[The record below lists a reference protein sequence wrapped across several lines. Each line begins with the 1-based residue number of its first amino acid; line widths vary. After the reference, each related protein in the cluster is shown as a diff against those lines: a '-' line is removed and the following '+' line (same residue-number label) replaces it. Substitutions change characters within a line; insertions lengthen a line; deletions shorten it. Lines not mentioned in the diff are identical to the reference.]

1 MNMKKTFLLKS
12 ICIVLSLFV
21 ASSSFA
27 QKKKVDKSKFLEGK
41 KYTVKFYDIKPTGRG
56 KAIES
61 EIVFKDG
68 KIDCEL
74 MDDKL
79 KIEKT
84 IYRVTLDSTYTED
97 ETESR
102 LIKIE
107 ASYSKDK
114 DDATWEA
121 TITNFDIEGTIVE
134 KKNGVEKKKYEF
146 SGAEK
151 AKKK

>member
-1 MNMKKTFLLKS
+1 MA
-12 ICIVLSLFV
+12 VLDWVSN
-21 ASSSFA
+21 
-27 QKKKVDKSKFLEGK
+27 
-41 KYTVKFYDIKPTGRG
+41 
-56 KAIES
+56 
-61 EIVFKDG
+61 VFKDG

-107 ASYSKDK
+107 ASYSQDK